1 METVCVQEV
10 LAFLV
15 AFDPAFGAAHALPG
29 DAPQQTLTLMT
40 VGGCRG
46 RPHLEI
52 MGRGGG
58 DGIDQRL
65 QGFSEH
71 VQFL

>member
-1 METVCVQEV
+1 M
-10 LAFLV
+10 

-40 VGGCRG
+40 VGGCCG